1 MYAIRG
7 CSRRAEKSQDD
18 DEGGQIGV
26 DRSRSRVGAEAGQ
39 GRSRARHDRI
49 RAGIGQK

>member
-1 MYAIRG
+1 MPKKVKMMMKAAKLG
-7 CSRRAEKSQDD
+7 WTGA
-18 DEGGQIGV
+18 GAGLGQKQG
-26 DRSRSRVGAEAGQ
+26 RAEAGQ